1 MNTKSKPSCA
11 KRFCPLIS
19 SQFADVMNAPFFG
32 HPPPVAHS
40 LAPFPISDCGCR
52 LHLPR
57 GLPVC
62 ILEAEAADI
71 FLPPSNPFMNS
82 LLCGEA
88 PLKAASVPA
97 SMCALYSC
105 VCVYASASYGC
116 FPPPG
121 PGLGVGAAVHLNVAS
136 VRISSPARCRDR
148 RMCNDIA
155 GILAP

>member
-1 MNTKSKPSCA
+1 
-11 KRFCPLIS
+11 
-19 SQFADVMNAPFFG
+19 MNAPFLRTPPTSRAFFG
-32 HPPPVAHS
+32 PVS
-40 LAPFPISDCGCR
+40 NFRLRVQIAPS
-52 LHLPR
+52 PR
-57 GLPVC
+57 SPRVYFGGGSRGHF
-62 ILEAEAADI
+62 

-116 FPPPG
+116 FPPG

-136 VRISSPARCRDR
+136 VRFSSPARCRDQ

-155 GILAP
+155 GIPQCYLRLDGACVCVPI